1 MSSNSEYAQGLVL
14 INGHAYPV
22 KEVLQALERQ
32 AMTSLRIVG
41 NELWV
46 GKERVRPLPKTTP
59 EQAMKLTC
67 YGSLAYCCDLNRECH
82 LRDQALKL
90 LGISKEEYRAIQIEC
105 HQQFIRHAERRWPQ
119 EQTRSATSDVSR
131 SSSYSRSR
139 SQDPWHDLE
148 SAESSAQSR
157 SYAQSAKP
165 SSSSSVDLG
174 GLFSTPEEYQSRSF
188 FDSDP
193 ASSFTSRLAHGSSSP
208 SSDGWIASSPSA
220 MGAPSTPAHG
230 FCIYCGQDLREDSD
244 FCSRCGRSQK

>member
-14 INGHAYPV
+14 INGRAYHA

-32 AMTSLRIVG
+32 AMTNLRIVG
-41 NELWV
+41 SELWV

-82 LRDQALKL
+82 LRDQTLKL
-90 LGISKEEYRAIQIEC
+90 LGISKEEYQAIQTEC
-105 HQQFIRHAERRWPQ
+105 HQQFIRQSERRWPN
-119 EQTRSATSDVSR
+119 EQSQ
-131 SSSYSRSR
+131 SSSYSGGRSP
-139 SQDPWHDLE
+139 DPWRDLE
-148 SAESSAQSR
+148 SAESFAQGR
-157 SYAQSAKP
+157 SYSQSGKP

-174 GLFSTPEEYQSRSF
+174 GLFSTPKEYQSRSF

-193 ASSFTSRLAHGSSSP
+193 TPSFSSRLAHESSSP
-208 SSDGWIASSPSA
+208 SSDGWTASSSPTMSA
-220 MGAPSTPAHG
+220 SHSPTHG